1 MEKLMLSLLDT
12 FAAPGQFSVQ
22 HQGLHNH
29 MNISSD
35 SDSDDN
41 AQDMPHFLQ
50 AHSANLLPGNGVH
63 FTEPISTP
71 IINQI
76 PKSTR
81 KDIWTNRFVDFASL
95 LPSTTSPAT
104 PQYTLQLDNNSN
116 ISFQPTSRSR
126 KITSID
132 TWTTAFIRFTAIYT
146 AKFPFETAQLMKYA
160 EIVRDIASRRPGL
173 AFLNYDS
180 QFRMLRQSVLLPWD
194 RLHTEFWLMACTSF
208 QQPTPVLSSPPNY
221 NKHSQCRN
229 SDCNFPHICGFCK
242 GQHTAFNCKF
252 SSKDEADKALNLRIN
267 PIGLVPKKAAGQFR
281 MIHHLS
287 YPKGS
292 SVNDFIDEDL
302 STVNYS
308 SFDDAVAHLLELGQD
323 REIPQAGSTHGQAP
337 HHSSRS
343 LAPLN
348 QAVYTLL
355 ESSLAPSTKSSYQ
368 NALKHYHV
376 FHHTFYAQT
385 PLLPVSAERLAQFI
399 ARYDSLTPRPD
410 SLRLESDSLRL
421 QSFHYMSYVDNYLT
435 V

>member
-1 MEKLMLSLLDT
+1 MAVICLMTMKPTKKRKRANSTPACACCATATRPKGVQDTAPLVASPLLGSSDHPKQAKQGKSRKRTAVQTPPLQRSVANGPNLPLSPQLDTVDDPLDLPVMTSSPPRDCDAELPFQQPHHQTAGAPQGSLLDT
-12 FAAPGQFSVQ
+12 FAAPGQFSVP

-81 KDIWTNRFVDFASL
+81 KDIWSNRFVDFASL

-104 PQYTLQLDNNSN
+104 PQYTLQLDSNSN

-132 TWTTAFIRFTAIYT
+132 SWTTAFLRFTAIYT

-208 QQPTPVLSSPPNY
+208 QQPTPQSFRAPRQPLRSFRSSPQTHSRPFHSNICWNY

-229 SDCNFPHICGFCK
+229 SHCNFPHICGFCK
-242 GQHTAFNCKF
+242 GQHPAFNCKF
-252 SSKDEADKALNLRIN
+252 SSKDEADKALAT
-267 PIGLVPKKAAGQFR
+267 K
-281 MIHHLS
+281 
-287 YPKGS
+287 
-292 SVNDFIDEDL
+292 
-302 STVNYS
+302 
-308 SFDDAVAHLLELGQD
+308 
-323 REIPQAGSTHGQAP
+323 
-337 HHSSRS
+337 
-343 LAPLN
+343 PLPPN
-348 QAVYTLL
+348 RKT
-355 ESSLAPSTKSSYQ
+355 T
-368 NALKHYHV
+368 
-376 FHHTFYAQT
+376 
-385 PLLPVSAERLAQFI
+385 
-399 ARYDSLTPRPD
+399 
-410 SLRLESDSLRL
+410 
-421 QSFHYMSYVDNYLT
+421 
-435 V
+435 